1 MTTTTEAL
9 KAMIKESGLSIR
21 KFAAK
26 HEVTEQLMYQWV
38 SAGRNTKLSTLN
50 KIAEK
55 EGKKVELT
63 YKVVKLC
70 ANTPR

>member
-9 KAMIKESGLSIR
+9 KALIQDSGLSIR
-21 KFAAK
+21 QFAK
-26 HEVTEQLMYQWV
+26 KQGISEQLMYQWV

-50 KIAEK
+50 EIAEK

-63 YKVVKLC
+63 YKIVKL
-70 ANTPR
+70 

>member
-1 MTTTTEAL
+1 MTTTTQVL
-9 KAMIKESGLSIR
+9 KALISDSGLSIR

-26 HEVTEQLMYQWV
+26 HEITEQLMYQWV

-55 EGKKVELT
+55 EGKKVKLT
-63 YKVVKLC
+63 YKVSEL
-70 ANTPR
+70 